1 MAKGSGAHDVSKKRP
16 RGENQPH
23 TQSHTVSKDT
33 NDRALSS
40 YPNLALILQVRKE
53 AFEKNESAK
62 GQTRGLN
69 WTQQLSLQL
78 SLHRL
83 LPSLGLNLL
92 NPSYSRQSNQSY
104 TREMMYVQAR

>member
-1 MAKGSGAHDVSKKRP
+1 MAKGSGAHEYVSKKRP

-33 NDRALSS
+33 NDRVLGS

-53 AFEKNESAK
+53 AFQKNESAK

-83 LPSLGLNLL
+83 LPSNSIPLFVLL
-92 NPSYSRQSNQSY
+92 RFRFS
-104 TREMMYVQAR
+104 EML